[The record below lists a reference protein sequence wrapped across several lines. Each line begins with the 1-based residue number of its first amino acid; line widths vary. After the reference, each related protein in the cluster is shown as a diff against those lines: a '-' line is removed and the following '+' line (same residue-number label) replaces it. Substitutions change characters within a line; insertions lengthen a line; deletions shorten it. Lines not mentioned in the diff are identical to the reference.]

1 MIFKSDA
8 FHFFIGHCWTLNH
21 FEPSSGLGPC
31 YWRGRVC
38 CEITMFKYLTT
49 WQSMK
54 TSLTKKHSVLSEVQ
68 YCHIHSPLIHFS
80 PIVLKIMTP
89 DPLSFFS
96 SHTQPA
102 LLSGTVEHM
111 ASSFPTAAKA
121 NHLCNRSMNSLR
133 CLTSLLLLHQLPLK
147 RNPFLKFPRHTPT
160 PYLWGCLDTY
170 SCKDTYLTLPL
181 PRVDYVPVLCA
192 PKGLPLSGNLP
203 HLIIIGA
210 SLVA

>member
-68 YCHIHSPLIHFS
+68 YCHIHSSLIHFS

-89 DPLSFFS
+89 DALSFFS

-111 ASSFPTAAKA
+111 ASSFPTAANSNLTANQSSPFIHWSCPVCPQETPVTLHVCWLLITAIYSACTILQSLWKA
-121 NHLCNRSMNSLR
+121 VPIH
-133 CLTSLLLLHQLPLK
+133 
-147 RNPFLKFPRHTPT
+147 FL
-160 PYLWGCLDTY
+160 
-170 SCKDTYLTLPL
+170 
-181 PRVDYVPVLCA
+181 A
-192 PKGLPLSGNLP
+192 
-203 HLIIIGA
+203 
-210 SLVA
+210 